1 MSASIRLIVSLRP
14 VFSNGSARGDRP
26 CIIELMSPSAQ
37 SVVDLEAQYLLQNY
51 ARHPIVL
58 TRGDGP
64 YMWDIDGKRY
74 LDFIAGI
81 GVNALGQNH
90 PRIVAAIQDQAARLI
105 HTSNLFYKEYQGPL
119 AKRIAETS
127 GLARTFFSNSGTE
140 SMEGAL
146 KMMKA
151 HGHAIDPEK
160 YQIVSLENSF
170 HGRTLGALSVTGQ
183 PKYRTD
189 FEPLLPGVRF
199 VPPNDLAALEAAVN
213 DRTAGICMEWI
224 QGEGGVNPIDPA
236 FSRRAR
242 ELADQFDALLCFDEI
257 QCGVGRPG
265 TYYGYQLVNPPVMPD
280 IMTAAKPIACGIPL
294 GIIAANERAAK
305 SIRPGMHGSTFG
317 GNALAA
323 RVALEFFDVLEGLL
337 PQIRRVG
344 GYFQAQLRDLG
355 KRFDFIKEVRAYG
368 LMVGVELSI
377 PGKEITNRALQG
389 GLLMNCTHETVLR
402 FLPPYI
408 ITEQHV
414 DEAVGILADAM
425 RTV

>member
-1 MSASIRLIVSLRP
+1 
-14 VFSNGSARGDRP
+14 
-26 CIIELMSPSAQ
+26 MSPSA
-37 SVVDLEAQYLLQNY
+37 SSIVDLEAQYLLQNY
-51 ARHPIVL
+51 ARHPIVI

-90 PRIVAAIQDQAARLI
+90 PRIVAVIRDQAARLI
-105 HTSNLFYKEYQGPL
+105 HTSNLFYNEYQGPL

-127 GLARTFFSNSGTE
+127 GLARTFFTNSGTE

-151 HGHAIDPEK
+151 HGNGISPEK
-160 YQIVSLENSF
+160 YEIVSLENSF

-183 PKYRTD
+183 PKYRKD
-189 FEPLLPGVRF
+189 FEPLLPGVKF
-199 VPPNDLAALEAAVN
+199 VRPNDIGALEAAVSE
-213 DRTAGICMEWI
+213 RTAGICMEWI
-224 QGEGGVNPIDPA
+224 QGEGGVNPIDAA
-236 FSRRAR
+236 FSKRAR
-242 ELADQFDALLCFDEI
+242 ELADQYDALLCFDEI

-265 TYYGYQLVNPPVMPD
+265 TYFGYQMVDPPIMPD

-323 RVALEFFDVLEGLL
+323 RVALEFFDILDDLL

-344 GYFQAQLRDLG
+344 GYFESQLREMG
-355 KRFDFIKEVRAYG
+355 KKFDFVREVRGYG
-368 LMVGVELSI
+368 LMLGVELSI
-377 PGKEITNRALQG
+377 SGKDITNRAMQN
-389 GLLMNCTHETVLR
+389 GLLLNCTHDTVLR

-414 DEAVGILADAM
+414 DDAM
-425 RTV
+425 EILTKAMSAV